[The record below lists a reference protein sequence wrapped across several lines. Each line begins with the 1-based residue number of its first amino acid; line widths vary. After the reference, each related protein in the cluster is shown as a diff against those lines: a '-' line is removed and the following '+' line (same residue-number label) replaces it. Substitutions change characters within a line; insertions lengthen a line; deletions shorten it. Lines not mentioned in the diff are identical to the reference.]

1 MTEYWHSRLSFI
13 LVAIGASVGIGNIWK
28 FPYMVGSNGGSAFV
42 LIYLGCVIFV
52 AIPLLITE
60 LQIGQRAAKG
70 PPHAI
75 ADIAGAENRSAKWVL
90 LGWLYLGTGFLILS
104 FFSVVS
110 GWILVYL
117 LKALTGLFVDA
128 DNNAGM
134 QTFNSLL
141 QSPWQMASAHF
152 VFMSINVAIVSFGL
166 KKGIERISGVFMP
179 SFFILL
185 IMMLVFSLLIGD
197 SSQAV
202 AFLFHFQFEKINADV
217 LLMAIGQSFL
227 SIGLCSGM
235 MMICGAYLQAN
246 VSIPRTAVIIA
257 SADTLV
263 ALCAGL
269 VIFPLV
275 FQFDLQPA
283 QGPGLV
289 FNTLPLAFA
298 QMPFG
303 SIFSVT
309 FFLLLFFAS
318 VTSSV
323 ALLEHNVAWCHK
335 AFDLTRARASLL
347 IGALAWILGLLSVCS
362 FNLLSDIHPLSFL
375 GRFENKS
382 IFDVLDYLATN
393 VLLVGGGFLLAVFAG
408 WVMSKNKLLED
419 LQFRSRR
426 IGEIWHLCLRYIAP
440 LALGLVI
447 ISNIGM

>member
-1 MTEYWHSRLSFI
+1 
-13 LVAIGASVGIGNIWK
+13 
-28 FPYMVGSNGGSAFV
+28 
-42 LIYLGCVIFV
+42 
-52 AIPLLITE
+52 
-60 LQIGQRAAKG
+60 
-70 PPHAI
+70 
-75 ADIAGAENRSAKWVL
+75 
-90 LGWLYLGTGFLILS
+90 
-104 FFSVVS
+104 
-110 GWILVYL
+110 
-117 LKALTGLFVDA
+117 
-128 DNNAGM
+128 
-134 QTFNSLL
+134 
-141 QSPWQMASAHF
+141 
-152 VFMSINVAIVSFGL
+152 
-166 KKGIERISGVFMP
+166 
-179 SFFILL
+179 
-185 IMMLVFSLLIGD
+185 
-197 SSQAV
+197 
-202 AFLFHFQFEKINADV
+202 
-217 LLMAIGQSFL
+217 
-227 SIGLCSGM
+227 
-235 MMICGAYLQAN
+235 MICGAYLQAN

-362 FNLLSDIHPLSFL
+362 FNLLSHIHPLSFL

-419 LQFRSRR
+419 L
-426 IGEIWHLCLRYIAP
+426 
-440 LALGLVI
+440 
-447 ISNIGM
+447 

>member
-1 MTEYWHSRLSFI
+1 M

-42 LIYLGCVIFV
+42 LVYLGCVIFV

-60 LQIGQRAAKG
+60 LLIGQRAAKG
-70 PPHAI
+70 PPLAL
-75 ADIAGAENRSAKWVL
+75 ADNASAESRSSKWVF

-117 LKALTGLFVDA
+117 LRAVTGGFIETDK
-128 DNNAGM
+128 NAVI
-134 QTFNSLL
+134 QTFNLLL

-152 VFMSINVAIVSFGL
+152 VFMCINVVIVSFGL

-179 SFFILL
+179 SFFVLL
-185 IMMLVFSLLIGD
+185 IMMLVFSLFVAD
-197 SSQAV
+197 PSRAF

-217 LLMAIGQSFL
+217 VLMAIGQSFL

-235 MMICGAYLQAN
+235 MMICGAHLQAN

-257 SADTLV
+257 SADTMV

-275 FQFDLQPA
+275 FEFALQPT
-283 QGPGLV
+283 QGPGLI

-303 SIFSVT
+303 SVFSIA

-335 AFDLTRARASLL
+335 AFDLARARASLL
-347 IGALAWILGLLSVCS
+347 IGALAWILGLLSVFS
-362 FNLLSDIHPLSFL
+362 FNLLADIHPLSFL
-375 GRFENKS
+375 NRFENKT

-393 VLLVGGGFLLAVFAG
+393 VLLVVGGFLLAVFAG
-408 WVMSKNKLLED
+408 WVLSKNKLLED
-419 LQFRSRR
+419 LQFHSNS
-426 IGEIWHLCLRYIAP
+426 IAEAWYFCLRYIAP

-447 ISNIGM
+447 ISNLKR